1 MDMAKSRSTGTP
13 LGAPPK
19 PSSEVPAKPSRPTRR
34 KYTAEYK
41 LKILRDAD
49 EALATGDPGAL
60 GALLRREGL
69 YSSHLVTWRA
79 AREAGELEALAPK
92 KRGRPS
98 TKNPLAEQVAKLQR
112 ENARLEEK
120 LRKAE
125 IIIDVQ
131 KKVAALLGETLP
143 ELPEETKS

>member
-1 MDMAKSRSTGTP
+1 MDMAKKRSTEV
-13 LGAPPK
+13 PK
-19 PSSEVPAKPSRPTRR
+19 AAGEAPAKPSRPTRR
-34 KYTAEYK
+34 TYTAEYK
-41 LKILRDAD
+41 LKVLQ
-49 EALATGDPGAL
+49 EVEEVLAAGNPGAL

-112 ENARLEEK
+112 ENARLEER

-125 IIIDVQ
+125 IVIDVQ